1 MSSYNRRVALFYLKS
16 RTDKKKGPK
25 SRTNPTKA
33 SWELANIRYRV
44 LVKEET
50 EYKERLHPVLNL
62 GSQHWTVTVSEGY
75 IRQMVNL
82 EHGDDMTRWQ
92 AAVHLGDISN
102 VNPRKLVNLM
112 KTYDENNH
120 RILNVFD
127 IFLFSFI
134 LIFLADFH
142 WFSRRLGSA
151 WLSLVWLASACLG
164 SG

>member
-120 RILNVFD
+120 RILNVFNGKRRVENVEEFTPEMVA
-127 IFLFSFI
+127 FLK
-134 LIFLADFH
+134 
-142 WFSRRLGSA
+142 GN
-151 WLSLVWLASACLG
+151 LSSK
-164 SG
+164 SMITKII